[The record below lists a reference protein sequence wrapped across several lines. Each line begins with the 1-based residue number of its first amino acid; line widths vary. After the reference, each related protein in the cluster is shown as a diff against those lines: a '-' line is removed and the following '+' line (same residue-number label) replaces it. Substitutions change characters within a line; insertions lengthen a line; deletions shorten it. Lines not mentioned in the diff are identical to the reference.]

1 MNEQYKRELAY
12 KYTKKYK
19 YEKYK
24 GTHEFIKRKLERLT
38 RGPGRMWLWMI
49 DWGSTLPLRY
59 SDHTLPAP
67 RSGRENPG
75 ESNDTP
81 QASVEGKPSGEAG

>member
-1 MNEQYKRELAY
+1 MNSIKRELAY

-19 YEKYK
+19 YEQK
-24 GTHEFIKRKLERLT
+24 GTHEFKKGNSGDSQRAWKDGALDDLR
-38 RGPGRMWLWMI
+38 
-49 DWGSTLPLRY
+49 GSTLPLRY

-81 QASVEGKPSGEAG
+81 QASVEVKPSGEAG